1 VVASQ
6 SSSVPVP
13 LGAGPAGCPQAG
25 FSTPRCVS
33 RGFRKNKSGPRA
45 PRPPVPPPV
54 LGFLVR
60 RARRGWLPSTR
71 NSQLVAPQVSCGGIW
86 PFGDLATGAHQLA
99 LVLVPITDP
108 QSTGRWQEPV
118 HQAPYVIAAWGELGA
133 KLWTLAVSHH

>member
-60 RARRGWLPSTR
+60 RARRGCLAHAIRNWSLRRCRVEGFGPS
-71 NSQLVAPQVSCGGIW
+71 AI
-86 PFGDLATGAHQLA
+86 
-99 LVLVPITDP
+99 
-108 QSTGRWQEPV
+108 
-118 HQAPYVIAAWGELGA
+118 
-133 KLWTLAVSHH
+133 